1 MSFKGK
7 DHMVFKAPRTDNDI
21 KRGMYNDHAFLDPT
35 PPSQIEHKAWNMR
48 PRTKEREIGPQFRY
62 NHRN

>member
-21 KRGMYNDHAFLDPT
+21 KRVMNDDHAFLDTT
-35 PPSQIEHKAWNMR
+35 PPA
-48 PRTKEREIGPQFRY
+48 
-62 NHRN
+62 